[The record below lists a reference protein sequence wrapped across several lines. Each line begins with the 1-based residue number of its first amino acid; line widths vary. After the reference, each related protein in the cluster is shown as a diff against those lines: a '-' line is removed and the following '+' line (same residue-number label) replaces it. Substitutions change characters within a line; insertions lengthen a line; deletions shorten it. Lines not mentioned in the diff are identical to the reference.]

1 MADRFSVIGTA
12 GELGNF
18 DQTLVSADV
27 ELVAQQMF
35 PIEQVIT
42 VVPKQRKTGRTS
54 QLAQIG
60 AQTLADLT
68 ESTSL
73 GMTEVS
79 AAFVSTSRTLTQTV
93 KGRDLFITLLA
104 EETGTAPDESEIV
117 DTLTKAYVKR
127 RMVDLGG
134 LYTEAGSGANL
145 IGAAG
150 SPFTYAS
157 HFLQGLTRLAI
168 GQVGGRKNLILA
180 APAIAE
186 AGSEAQFSEWQKLG
200 QAWLDQDMAVETG
213 FLGLSPFGVDAWFTT
228 DYSTSGG
235 GNVSIMLYQ
244 KAIKMEIVMGAR
256 VSRNDTEYGVGSSS
270 LKYGLRTIYAMNGS
284 RDTSTTN
291 AGVVA
296 FISSGS

>member
-18 DQTLVSADV
+18 DQTLVSAEV

-35 PIEQVIT
+35 PIEQVINVT
-42 VVPKQRKTGRTS
+42 SKARKTGRTS
-54 QLAQIG
+54 QLSQIG
-60 AQTLADLT
+60 AQTMADLS
-68 ESTSL
+68 ESTTL
-73 GMTEVS
+73 GMTEAS
-79 AAFVSTSRTLTQTV
+79 AAFVSTSRTLTQTT

-104 EETGTAPDESEIV
+104 EETGTAPSEAEIV

-127 RMVDLGG
+127 RMTDLAA
-134 LYTEAGSGANL
+134 LYTEAGSGSNL

-150 SPFTYAS
+150 SGFSYAS
-157 HFLQGLTRLAI
+157 HFLQGLTRLAV

-186 AGSEAQFSEWQKLG
+186 AGAESQFSEWQKLG
-200 QAWLDQDMAVETG
+200 SAWLDQDISVETG
-213 FLGLSPFGVDAWFTT
+213 FLGLSPFGVDAWFTN

-235 GNVSIMLYQ
+235 ANVSLMLYQ
-244 KAIKMEIVMGAR
+244 RAIRMEIVMGAK

-270 LKYGLRTIYAMNGS
+270 LKYGIRTIYAMNGS

-291 AGVVA
+291 SGVVA
-296 FISSGS
+296 FLTSAA